1 LGTNPVCILLPC
13 HRVTRGDGGPGG
25 YAGWPTAKQMLLD
38 LEARTGRKT

>member
-1 LGTNPVCILLPC
+1 VCIVLPC
-13 HRVTRGDGGPGG
+13 HRVTRVTRGDGGPGG